1 MKSAMTSSPLR
12 VAIIGA
18 GQVADKVHA
27 SYYCTR
33 DDVEMVAVCDSRLS
47 QAQALADKYG
57 IPTVWDDPL
66 AMLHSLRP
74 DAVSVCSPNRY
85 HYEHT
90 LMALNAGCHVMCEK
104 PPAMTAHEARVMCD
118 TARQSGKVLAYDFHH
133 RFALDARL
141 LREQVINGTL
151 GEVYVTTARALRRC
165 GVPGW
170 GVFTNKTLQGGGPLI
185 DIGVHMLDAAMY
197 VLGFPAVKRVHAH
210 SFQKIGTRKGC
221 GQFGEWDPAT
231 YSVEDALFGTLEFHN
246 GGILRLETSFAL
258 NIPEQ
263 SIMNVSF
270 CGDKAGAT
278 LFPAQ
283 IYTDNGGE
291 LETLMAR
298 DVADD
303 NRHPRSMAAFVD
315 HVQGAPVMIADA
327 EQGYVIQ
334 QLVAALY
341 QSAET
346 GGYVAL

>member
-1 MKSAMTSSPLR
+1 MKSAMTSAPLR

-18 GQVADKVHA
+18 GQVADKVHV

-33 DDVEMVAVCDSRLS
+33 EDLELVAVCDSHLS

-57 IPTVWDDPL
+57 NAQVWDDPEK
-66 AMLHSLRP
+66 MLRDAQP
-74 DAVSVCSPNRY
+74 DIVSVCSPNRF

-90 LMALNAGCHVMCEK
+90 MLALEAGCHVMCEK
-104 PPAMTAHEARVMCD
+104 PPAMTPEQALEMCK
-118 TARQSGKVLAYDFHH
+118 TARRMGKVLAYDFHH
-133 RFALDARL
+133 RFALDTQL
-141 LREQVINGTL
+141 LREQVVAGVL
-151 GEVYVTTARALRRC
+151 GEIYVTNARALRRC

-170 GVFTNKTLQGGGPLI
+170 GVFTNKGLQGGGPLI

-197 VLGFPAVKRVHAH
+197 VLGFPAVKRVCAH
-210 SFQKIGTRKGC
+210 SFQKIGTCKNS

-231 YSVEDALFGTLEFHN
+231 YTVEDALFGTIEFHN

-263 SIMNVSF
+263 SVMNVNF

-283 IYTDNGGE
+283 VYTDQEGE
-291 LETLMAR
+291 LAVLFQR

-303 NRHPRSMAAFVD
+303 HRHFRSMDAFVN
-315 HVQGAPVMIADA
+315 HVKGEPVTIADA
-327 EQGYVIQ
+327 EQGFVIQ
-334 QLVAALY
+334 QIVAALY
-341 QSAET
+341 HSAET
-346 GGYVAL
+346 GTCVEL

>member
-33 DDVEMVAVCDSRLS
+33 DDLELVAVCDSRLS
-47 QAQALADKYG
+47 QAQALVDKYG
-57 IPTVWDDPL
+57 NAQAWDDL
-66 AMLHSLRP
+66 EAMLRDVKP
-74 DAVSVCSPNRY
+74 DIVSVCSPNRF

-90 LMALNAGCHVMCEK
+90 LLALEAGCHVMCEK
-104 PPAMTAHEARVMCD
+104 PPAMTPEQALEMCN
-118 TARQSGKVLAYDFHH
+118 TARRVGKVLAYDFHH
-133 RFALDARL
+133 RFALDTQL
-141 LREQVINGTL
+141 LREQVVAGVL
-151 GEVYVTTARALRRC
+151 GEIYVTNARALRRC

-170 GVFTNKTLQGGGPLI
+170 GVFTNKELQGGGPLI
-185 DIGVHMLDAAMY
+185 DLGVHMLDAAMY
-197 VLGFPAVKRVHAH
+197 VLGFPRVKSVFAH
-210 SFQKIGTRKGC
+210 SFQKIGTRKNS
-221 GQFGEWDPAT
+221 GQFGEWDPTT
-231 YSVEDALFGTLEFHN
+231 YTVEDSLFGTIEFHN

-263 SIMNVSF
+263 SIMNVNF

-283 IYTDNGGE
+283 VYNDRDGE
-291 LETLMAR
+291 LNVLCQREQ
-298 DVADD
+298 ADD
-303 NRHPRSMAAFVD
+303 NRHFRSMEAFVK
-315 HVQGAPVMIADA
+315 HVQGEPVTIADA
-327 EQGYVIQ
+327 EQGLVIQ

-346 GGYVAL
+346 GTCVEL